1 MKLFELFDV
10 DLNKEKDE
18 DKRIDPEINYLD
30 DLKFFI
36 DNDTEMLSKN
46 FFPAVKKHQE
56 SDHNKESYKHYVKP
70 IISSIHVYCKKY
82 DLDDIKN
89 KIFNKEGVIT
99 LAKKFAEEQA
109 KHIQNK
115 DYDEE

>member
-10 DLNKEKDE
+10 DLNRDKKDDE
-18 DKRIDPEINYLD
+18 RIDPEVNYLD

-36 DNDTEMLSKN
+36 DNDNELLSKN
-46 FFPAVKKHQE
+46 FFPAVKKHKSSKHDE
-56 SDHNKESYKHYVKP
+56 ESYKHYVKP

-82 DLDDIKN
+82 ELDDIK
-89 KIFNKEGVIT
+89 KDIFKKEGIIQ
-99 LAKKFAEEQA
+99 LAKKIADEQA
-109 KHIQNK
+109 KHIDNK